1 MSRLVGQRRHVR
13 RLDAPGEAHGPL
25 DAQRGREP
33 PQGLLLA
40 AIPRHGKRRVRVS
53 AHDQRDGLDRIGHV
67 VARLEVARRQEA
79 RPERYAIPVAKGPR
93 VHHVR
98 NHPRDVAA
106 AGEDAAEIPRRNDDR
121 VGHLQKRMDEAAPAR
136 EMVVGLAAVVVED
149 HALAEPPRRQDRRH
163 RAEQERPVR
172 GGEDVHD
179 VALGEAPQ
187 ARSVER
193 LGQHGPRVR
202 AAPHPA
208 EAARKRGVDGH
219 DADRVPFVA
228 ADAWP
233 ASPPE
238 PRGRRRYRGSPR
250 PSRFAAAR
258 ARANDRRAAT
268 SRREGSCRRWAT
280 RGHPLDHAAPAS
292 APERSRRSAATGC
305 LSRKRRHQSSMDISV
320 QSWRSRSSCPRS
332 GCATMRRI

>member
-1 MSRLVGQRRHVR
+1 MW
-13 RLDAPGEAHGPL
+13 P
-25 DAQRGREP
+25 
-33 PQGLLLA
+33 
-40 AIPRHGKRRVRVS
+40 RRVKTP
-53 AHDQRDGLDRIGHV
+53 
-67 VARLEVARRQEA
+67 RQILG
-79 RPERYAIPVAKGPR
+79 R
-93 VHHVR
+93 H
-98 NHPRDVAA
+98 
-106 AGEDAAEIPRRNDDR
+106 DDR
-121 VGHLQKRMDEAAPAR
+121 VGHLQQRMDERAPAR
-136 EMVVGLAAVVVED
+136 EMVVGLATVVVED

-179 VALGEAPQ
+179 IALGEAPQ

-208 EAARKRGVDGH
+208 EAARKRRVDGH
-219 DADRVPFVA
+219 ERRPRSLRP

-238 PRGRRRYRGSPR
+238 PRGRRRCRGSPR

-258 ARANDRRAAT
+258 ARASDRRAAT
-268 SRREGSCRRWAT
+268 SHREGSCRRWAT

-292 APERSRRSAATGC
+292 ALERSRRSAATGC

-320 QSWRSRSSCPRS
+320 QS
-332 GCATMRRI
+332 